1 MLGYF
6 YYTPAPGE
14 DPVARRAALEE
25 ALAREG
31 AGSLAVLGGAV
42 GEKRC
47 YIDVLALDL
56 EQALNAAARLL
67 TPPQCSGAGFAPFRP
82 KAKGTP
88 LQKNK

>member
-1 MLGYF
+1 MCIR
-6 YYTPAPGE
+6 
-14 DPVARRAALEE
+14 DREE

-42 GEKRC
+42 GETRC

-56 EQALNAAARLL
+56 EQALDAAARLL
-67 TPPQCSGAGFAPFRP
+67 TPPQCFGAGFAPFRP